1 MSVVGYAW
9 VVVWE
14 LEEVRVGNRV
24 VAAELGN
31 LEEEPTARSLVV
43 GVVGW
48 RWCDW

>member
-1 MSVVGYAW
+1 MEA
-9 VVVWE
+9 E
-14 LEEVRVGNRV
+14 LVREDEEARLGNLV
-24 VAAELGN
+24 EEAELGN